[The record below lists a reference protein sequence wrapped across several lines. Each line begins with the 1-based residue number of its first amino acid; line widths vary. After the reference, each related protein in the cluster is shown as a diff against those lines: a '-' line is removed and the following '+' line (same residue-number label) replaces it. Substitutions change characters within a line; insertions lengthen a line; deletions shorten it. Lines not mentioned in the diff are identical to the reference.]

1 MDARQHSLLNDLFN
15 NSSGTTS
22 TDRSV
27 IKAGYTLELPTLSE
41 LQSVR
46 ATASG
51 LPAGWG
57 GVAPAMTYWTADAV
71 GTNHI
76 LYAFADGNTYIRG
89 NSEYQFVAVKVT
101 ENSPVVATPTYN
113 LSAANS
119 TVNEGSTATFTLKT
133 TNVASGTSVDYSLS
147 GVSTDDIVG
156 GVASGKAVVG
166 SNGEATIGV
175 ALKADQVTEGNE
187 TLKVWWQY

>member
-1 MDARQHSLLNDLFN
+1 
-15 NSSGTTS
+15 
-22 TDRSV
+22 
-27 IKAGYTLELPTLSE
+27 
-41 LQSVR
+41 
-46 ATASG
+46 
-51 LPAGWG
+51 
-57 GVAPAMTYWTADAV
+57 MTYWTADAV

-76 LYAFADGNTYIRG
+76 LYAFADGNMYVRG

-119 TVNEGSTATFTLKT
+119 SVNEGSTATFTLKT